1 MLALVLPATATAV
14 FAGITEPLEF
24 TFLFI
29 APYLFLIH
37 ALLGAT
43 MVAIMNMFG
52 VVGLMGGGMIDIA
65 AINWIPLAANHGGVY
80 ITQIIIGVIFV
91 GIYFIVFKFL
101 IEKFDIPLPGRKTD
115 EAAKLYTK
123 KDYQTQKN
131 GEMALNTKSS
141 TGNEYEDKAVYY
153 LDGLGGKE
161 NIKDVTNCATR
172 LRVTVN
178 EPDLVKDNDYF
189 TNDRMAHG
197 IAKSGTNVQVIV
209 GLSVPQVREYFE
221 GLI

>member
-43 MVAIMNMFG
+43 MVTVMNMFG
-52 VVGLMGGGMIDIA
+52 VVGLMGGGLIDIA
-65 AINWIPLAANHGGVY
+65 AINWIPLAASHGDTY
-80 ITQIIIGVIFV
+80 IAQAVIGFIFT
-91 GIYFIVFKFL
+91 GIYFITFKFL
-101 IEKFDIPLPGRKTD
+101 IEKFDIQLPGRKTGE
-115 EAAKLYTK
+115 EAQLYSK
-123 KDYQTQKN
+123 KDYQDLKN
-131 GEMALNTKSS
+131 GEAVVAAESS
-141 TGNEYEDKAVYY
+141 GNEYEDKAVYY
-153 LDGLGGKE
+153 LEGLGGKD

-172 LRVTVN
+172 LRVTV
-178 EPDLVKDNDYF
+178 EDPARVKDNDYF
-189 TNDRMAHG
+189 TSGQMAHG
-197 IAKSGTNVQVIV
+197 IAQSGTSVQVIV

-221 GLI
+221 GLV

>member
-52 VVGLMGGGMIDIA
+52 VVGLMGGGLIDIA
-65 AINWIPLAANHGGVY
+65 AINWIPLAAAHGNVY
-80 ITQIIIGVIFV
+80 ITQAIIGLIFTV
-91 GIYFIVFKFL
+91 IYFITFKFL
-101 IEKFDIPLPGRKTD
+101 IEKFDIPLPGRKSD
-115 EAAKLYTK
+115 EEAKLFSK
-123 KDYQTQKN
+123 KDYQEMKN
-131 GEMALNTKSS
+131 GQVAAVESS
-141 TGNEYEDKAVYY
+141 GNEYEDKALYY
-153 LDGLGGKE
+153 LEGLGGKE

-172 LRVTVN
+172 LRITVN
-178 EPDLVKDNDYF
+178 DPSLVKDNDYF
-189 TNDRMAHG
+189 TSDRMAHG
-197 IAKSGTNVQVIV
+197 LVKSGTSVQVIV